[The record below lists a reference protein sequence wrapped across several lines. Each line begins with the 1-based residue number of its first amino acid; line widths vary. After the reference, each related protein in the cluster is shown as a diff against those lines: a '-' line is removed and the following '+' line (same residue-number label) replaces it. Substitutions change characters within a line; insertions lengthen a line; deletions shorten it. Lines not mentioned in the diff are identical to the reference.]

1 MTIDSELLS
10 TQRILDG
17 ILGAVITALDEAEM
31 PLTDE
36 QRAFLT
42 DASGSIL

>member
-17 ILGAVITALDEAEM
+17 ILGAVITALDEAGM